1 MCILERPAKNNRWKR
16 FEDYMTKEIVGFSNY
31 RVKILL
37 DLVKILQIAFFGVC
51 RVKILLY
58 VVKIL
63 QILILYP
70 FISWIR
76 AFSSCL
82 DPSFW
87 AGCPNIHTTIKK
99 QQ

>member
-1 MCILERPAKNNRWKR
+1 MILGSPAKNDGSRR
-16 FEDYMTKEIVGFSNY
+16 FEDFMTKEIVGFSNY

-37 DLVKILQIAFFGVC
+37 DLEKILQIAFFGVC

-70 FISWIR
+70 FIS
-76 AFSSCL
+76 
-82 DPSFW
+82 
-87 AGCPNIHTTIKK
+87 
-99 QQ
+99 